1 MKVCH
6 CIAFALVPLV
16 SSPSLAEAPAQQPT
30 EQLASQ
36 SVNYE
41 ICTVAVNPQTGE
53 ATSVCSPVHK
63 CPSTGT
69 ARETLGK
76 LSTHGEIRD
85 MDNQSNLTTAHAIR
99 IEM

>member
-6 CIAFALVPLV
+6 CIAFDLVLLV
-16 SSPSLAEAPAQQPT
+16 SSPSLAQAPAQQPT

-63 CPSTGT
+63 CPITGT
-69 ARETLGK
+69 ARGTLGK
-76 LSTHGEIRD
+76 LSTHGE